1 MNITN
6 INSSAYNL
14 DRVYN
19 NQANGT
25 IRQEPKEKPEPPSVE
40 DIVSMLT
47 SKLGLNDNQMIEL
60 KKIVQDSMTKLDEEA
75 KTSETE
81 NSDKKTAMNKMK
93 SIMDEMDEK
102 IKGIL
107 SDDQLKAFEAMINRR
122 KSGMEQA

>member
-1 MNITN
+1 MNITS

-14 DRVYN
+14 DKVYN
-19 NQANGT
+19 NRSTGDV
-25 IRQEPKEKPEPPSVE
+25 RMEPKEKPEPPSAD

-60 KKIVQDSMTKLDEEA
+60 KKIVQESMSKLDEESQA
-75 KTSETE
+75 SEESNTD
-81 NSDKKTAMNKMK
+81 NKTAMNKMK

-107 SDDQLKAFEAMINRR
+107 SEDQLKVFENMISKR
-122 KSGMEQA
+122 KSEMPQM